1 MTSSIPSKVI
11 TEHLNKLKDELTE
24 YDVTSEQVDEIIS
37 GVSSYINKYFSKKGI
52 NISTEEKKTAKKQDK
67 KKNDDLP
74 EFEDLMEYKIQTEL
88 DKFNVDYLKG
98 ALAFYSLK
106 KNGKKGE
113 LIKRLWLHISTDDFI
128 EFFTKNDNSR
138 IKKEELKNYFGEGLK
153 YKKFHLHEYYYGKVH
168 PKIKKKLKNSSTE
181 EYIGYNTE
189 SKEFISVWSTKTGT
203 TKKFYKFI
211 INITNDKKIKV
222 KISDQ
227 EESIYETDDDEN
239 GFYNEVYNIV
249 IDKNIC
255 HINS

>member
-1 MTSSIPSKVI
+1 MTSSIPSIVI
-11 TEHLNKLKDELTE
+11 AEHLNKLKDVLSEH
-24 YDVTSEQVDEIIS
+24 DVTSEQLDEIIN
-37 GVSSYINKYFSKKGI
+37 GVSSYINKYFIKKGI
-52 NISTEEKKTAKKQDK
+52 NIDAKEKKPTKKQDK

-74 EFEDLMEYKIQTEL
+74 EFEDLGDYKTQKEL

-98 ALAFYSLK
+98 ALAFYGLK
-106 KNGKKGE
+106 KNGKKGD
-113 LIKRLWLHISTDDFI
+113 LIKRLWEHISADDFI
-128 EFFTKNDNSR
+128 ECFTKNDNSR

-153 YKKFHLHEYYYGKVH
+153 YKGFHLHEYYYGKVH
-168 PKIKKKLKNSSTE
+168 PKIKKKLKNNSTE

-203 TKKFYKFI
+203 NKKFYKFI

-222 KISDQ
+222 TISNQ
-227 EESIYETDDDEN
+227 EEPIYETDVEEE
-239 GFYNEVYNIV
+239 GFYNEVYNII